1 MDFLVEGSA
10 ALGVN
15 LNRNQ
20 VGKFEQYC
28 EEIIKRNSIANLTNI
43 VGREQIQTRHF
54 VDSLAASTVIPTR
67 LLDGGLRVADIGS
80 GLGMPGLPLS
90 IAFPGIQM
98 VLIDSAR
105 KKTSFL
111 RDVVQIL
118 KLGNVEIRTGRA
130 EILAHDRCLREG
142 FDIVCGRALAK
153 LPVLVELM
161 LPFCRVGGLVVAHKG
176 PNVGKEL
183 IDAQASLAE
192 MLGEIREVR
201 DVNIGRTGLKTQMV
215 VIQKIGSTPLKYP
228 RRPGIPKKRPL

>member
-10 ALGVN
+10 ALGVH

-20 VGKFEQYC
+20 VGKFEQYY

-54 VDSLAASTVIPTR
+54 LDSLAASTVISPR
-67 LLDGGLRVADIGS
+67 LLDGSPRVADIGS
-80 GLGMPGLPLS
+80 GLGMPGLPLR
-90 IAFPGIQM
+90 IAFPGLRV
-98 VLIDSAR
+98 VLIDSTR

-111 RDVVQIL
+111 RDVVQTL
-118 KLGNVEIRTGRA
+118 KLEDVEIRTGRA
-130 EILAHDRCLREG
+130 EVLAHERGLREG
-142 FDIVCGRALAK
+142 FDIVFARALAK

-183 IDAQASLAE
+183 IEARAAIKE

-201 DVNIGRTGLKTQMV
+201 NVNIGRPGLKTRMV